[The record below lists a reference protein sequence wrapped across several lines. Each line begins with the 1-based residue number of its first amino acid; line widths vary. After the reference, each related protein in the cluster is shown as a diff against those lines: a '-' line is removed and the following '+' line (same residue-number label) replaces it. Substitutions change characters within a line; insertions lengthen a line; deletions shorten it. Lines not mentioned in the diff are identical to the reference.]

1 MVVWHQ
7 HSIQSPESRVSAKPT
22 WSPCTFEKI
31 CINVGMRRIF
41 LRNCDA
47 PYAEDSFSFS
57 SFSADDG
64 VKIRQAAAGGSIEPE
79 KRIAIHWV
87 PLIWSSDVWAKFRI

>member
-1 MVVWHQ
+1 MQ
-7 HSIQSPESRVSAKPT
+7 FATIYTTSRDSEEENEDLA
-22 WSPCTFEKI
+22 
-31 CINVGMRRIF
+31 
-41 LRNCDA
+41 RNLEGNYDA